1 MPSVLLWVLAV
12 ILILVGLVGVVM
24 PMLPGT
30 VLVFAGL
37 LLAAWAD
44 GFTRVSVFTI
54 VAIGLLGLASYGI
67 DFVAAG
73 LGVKRA
79 GASRQAVIGATLG
92 MMLGVFLGLPGVI
105 IGPFAGAV
113 IGELMANRG
122 SADLQVGPT
131 AGGSADLKVGPT
143 SQVGP
148 TSRGLPA
155 EVGLT
160 SQGFRRADLARAG
173 RVGFAAWV
181 GFVIGMALKVAIVFI
196 MLGMFLVALLVP

>member
-131 AGGSADLKVGPT
+131 AG
-143 SQVGP
+143 
-148 TSRGLPA
+148 
-155 EVGLT
+155 
-160 SQGFRRADLARAG
+160 
-173 RVGFAAWV
+173 FAAWV